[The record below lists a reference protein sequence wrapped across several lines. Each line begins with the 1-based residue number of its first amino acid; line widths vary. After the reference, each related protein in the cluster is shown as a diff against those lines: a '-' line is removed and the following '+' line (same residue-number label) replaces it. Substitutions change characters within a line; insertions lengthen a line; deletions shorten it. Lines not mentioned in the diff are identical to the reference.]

1 MGAQRFSTPTL
12 DGLRDM
18 KNINSLMLFCLWM
31 ASGHTMAQ
39 STNIATAAP
48 GSTIAAAITLPETAM
63 TEAEVRKIDV
73 AGGKI
78 TLKHGEIK
86 NIEMPAMTMVFQVKD
101 RGFLTQVKAGDKVQ
115 FTADKIRGAYTVL
128 SIEVIQ

>member
-1 MGAQRFSTPTL
+1 MKKHISLTLFS
-12 DGLRDM
+12 
-18 KNINSLMLFCLWM
+18 LWM
-31 ASGHTMAQ
+31 ASGYSMAQ
-39 STNIATAAP
+39 STNMAPASP
-48 GSTIAAAITLPETAM
+48 GSTMPAAITLHETAM
-63 TEAEVRKIDV
+63 TEAEVRKIDA

-101 RGFLTQVKAGDKVQ
+101 RGFLTQVKAGDKVK
-115 FTADKIRGAYTVL
+115 FTADKIKGAYTVL

>member
-1 MGAQRFSTPTL
+1 
-12 DGLRDM
+12 
-18 KNINSLMLFCLWM
+18 
-31 ASGHTMAQ
+31 
-39 STNIATAAP
+39 
-48 GSTIAAAITLPETAM
+48 M

-101 RGFLTQVKAGDKVQ
+101 RGVLTQVKAGDKVQ